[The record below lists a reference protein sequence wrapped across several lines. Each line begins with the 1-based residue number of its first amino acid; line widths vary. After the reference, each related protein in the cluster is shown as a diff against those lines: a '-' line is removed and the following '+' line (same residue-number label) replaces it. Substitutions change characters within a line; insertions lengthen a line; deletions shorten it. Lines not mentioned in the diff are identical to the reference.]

1 MATLLEQQR
10 LRLDLGLTADDTTT
24 MSDAEVDAIYV
35 EAGEAYTGTA
45 SIKAATRIIAIQR
58 LLASSAKMTSYT
70 QNNSSEDAS
79 DVFKHLMQLLGYWR
93 GVLADAIVD
102 EELANRPSA
111 ARFGRTTRRPARI
124 KEHPGTWGW

>member
-1 MATLLEQQR
+1 MATADER
-10 LRLDLGLTADDTTT
+10 LRLREDIGYVSTDTT
-24 MSDAEVDAIYV
+24 SFPDAEADAIYV
-35 EAGEAYTGTA
+35 EAAELYTGTA
-45 SIKAATRIIAIQR
+45 SIYAATRIIAIQR

-93 GVLADAIVD
+93 GVLADAIAD
-102 EELANRPSA
+102 DELANRPSA

-124 KEHPGTWGW
+124 KEHPGI